1 MKDNIELKYK
11 PKWDWKMTILLV
23 ITSVVFQGCK
33 MLMESAKL
41 WTFNS
46 ELWTYAGIIIL
57 MVGIIDTMI
66 EAYMGLGLFYGKSQR
81 GGANANSGI
90 ICALGITLISS
101 NFLFSICL
109 IVVISLIV
117 GGIRYFISVKQYE
130 KANKYVGK
138 VGVAKNDI
146 SYKGIGE
153 FEGEIL
159 NVRITHDKIKKGD
172 AIKIETIDGFHLIV
186 EKFDN

>member
-101 NFLFSICL
+101 NFLFSIKNS
-109 IVVISLIV
+109 IFRNSLIFQ
-117 GGIRYFISVKQYE
+117 GLPPIKYQNLMYFPL
-130 KANKYVGK
+130 
-138 VGVAKNDI
+138 
-146 SYKGIGE
+146 
-153 FEGEIL
+153 FL
-159 NVRITHDKIKKGD
+159 
-172 AIKIETIDGFHLIV
+172 HL
-186 EKFDN
+186 